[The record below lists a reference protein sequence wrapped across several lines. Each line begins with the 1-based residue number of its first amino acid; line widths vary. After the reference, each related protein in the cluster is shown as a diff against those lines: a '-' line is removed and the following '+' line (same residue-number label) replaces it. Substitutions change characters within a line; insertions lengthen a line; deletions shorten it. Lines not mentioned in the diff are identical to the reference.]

1 MRKSFVLHQSANR
14 KFNSPF
20 LTNRTSIAEDKSS
33 RRCVETTE
41 TARQSASGTKRSITD
56 IMRLVNQGS
65 TIGDSNDDVKKLRI
79 GSPIKTFLPNAPRH
93 DISTSSVLSS
103 GSQNVKNNDDVA
115 LNSSTTAQKL
125 QTNGTR
131 YFSVLWCKLSAK
143 KHKKWE
149 GDAVLIVKGRSAQL
163 KSLEGKELGSTF
175 GYKVT
180 DVESIEEGSHFKVG
194 GKECEIQGPI
204 TAEDYLSGRCF
215 SEGFVPDDKSTGAA
229 APSYTSR
236 N

>member
-1 MRKSFVLHQSANR
+1 MRKSFVLHESANR

-33 RRCVETTE
+33 RRCVDTAE
-41 TARQSASGTKRSITD
+41 TAQQSAGGIKRSITD

-65 TIGDSNDDVKKLRI
+65 TVGDSNDNFKKLRI
-79 GSPIKTFLPNAPRH
+79 GSPIKTSSPNAPRH
-93 DISTSSVLSS
+93 DIFTSSVPSS

-115 LNSSTTAQKL
+115 LESSTTSQKS

-163 KSLEGKELGSTF
+163 KSLEGKELASTF
-175 GYKVT
+175 GYKAT

-215 SEGFVPDDKSTGAA
+215 NEGFVPDDKSTEAA
-229 APSYTSR
+229 APSYTSC